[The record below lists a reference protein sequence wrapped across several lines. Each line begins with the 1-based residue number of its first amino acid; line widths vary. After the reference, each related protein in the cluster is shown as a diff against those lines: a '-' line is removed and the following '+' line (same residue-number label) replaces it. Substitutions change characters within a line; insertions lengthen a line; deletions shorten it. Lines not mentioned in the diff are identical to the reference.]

1 MAGMKGRVGS
11 VSLSV
16 IPDVSKFSRQLR
28 EQVEKIRQRWNR
40 RPPEFDVAAKLKDG
54 TVEKIRR
61 EVEAKLRDVKVDVEA
76 TLDKSSFEKAKTELN
91 AAAKAAK
98 AKINVEAELSKAS
111 VAKVKAQAEAAFK
124 SVRPKIRVRTELDK
138 LRDARKQVEGDTW
151 WKYVGAVFRPGSLDQ
166 LKAAFF
172 KAFPDLKMWIWPQ
185 IDTAYLGNLAKT
197 AKAHFQK
204 AWNSSTALKAR
215 AEVVAHWRRT
225 DLSKSLTPIKG
236 LVEATWKGSGNSV
249 ARRLMTTLGT
259 LTVTMWGV
267 FSATSIGKAIGSV
280 RKAVGAAGAFVFRAG
295 VSLTGSVGRLR
306 RGLTGM
312 LGRVGRGLGVKIPAR
327 VTMDLAKAGASLKR
341 SASSLGRG
349 AKDVIGGSLRGFKL
363 GTTLPVRAVWNS
375 RAAQATRSKAGAFAK
390 AMAKRAPKAWNIGFK
405 IAKAPITAMNK
416 LGLNKTILWKLQVK
430 VLEAMRVLKTFAS
443 WTKSIL
449 SGSMKI
455 SMGAMTLG
463 PLITG
468 MGHLSA
474 AAKSIAPSLA
484 PAVGIM
490 SAFAAGAGVA
500 AVALKQSS
508 TYLKDLEG
516 PLKQVQKGIE
526 LAFWSKAKAPIL
538 ENSKKLIG
546 ELGPSIYKLSGA
558 MGGVFASIASGA
570 GKASGSFKT
579 ILGNAT
585 VGFQNLSPAME
596 KLVQGFARFAA
607 AGSNFFPAFGTWI
620 DNVASKFNAWLDRI
634 EMSNAGGITG
644 WMQNGINAAKLF
656 FKVLGDLMS
665 IFGSVLKAAAAGT
678 QGMSGFA
685 NTVAN
690 IKAVFKSDE
699 GQKGL
704 TGLFAGIN
712 QGASQVAQAIGSLVM
727 TFVNSG
733 PLFGQVIGQWGSII
747 ATGIGTITGILQNP
761 KIQSALLALV
771 QGFGAV
777 VTAVAPAVQTFAVG
791 LAPVFQK
798 LGETM
803 TTLAPAIGQ
812 MAGMFAQLAG
822 ITFQAIGDLAVQLL
836 PQLVSM
842 MNAILPSLIQ
852 VAQAI
857 MPIITQ
863 ALAQILPFLMQMIQT
878 ILPPLMQVIQAL
890 LPMFMQI
897 AQALLPPLMQLIQ
910 ALIPPLMQ
918 LIQAILPVLNVIIQA
933 FIAVMQVV
941 INILGAILPPIIS
954 ALAAIIRGI
963 VPVIQGVG
971 AVFSWL
977 MGVAQAIWN
986 GLVAV
991 IRGAVNILSS
1001 VISGAMNVVRTVWN
1015 AAWTGIK
1022 AIAEGIWNGLVSFFS
1037 GAWTAI
1043 TKPFE
1048 WIGNAIKNVFK
1059 AAFNFIA
1066 KIWNNTVGRI
1076 SLHVPSW
1083 VPGIGGKGFSVPKI
1097 PEMAKGG
1104 IVTKATLAVVGEGR
1118 DHEAVIPLPKLQPM
1132 INKAVANAGG
1142 GGDEIYYVT
1151 VNADLSRMSDVAD
1164 VVRFV
1169 KNAASHR
1176 RRMQGV
1182 GV

>member
-40 RPPEFDVAAKLKDG
+40 RPPEFEVAAKLKDG

-124 SVRPKIRVRTELDK
+124 SVRTKIRVRTELDK

-172 KAFPDLKMWIWPQ
+172 RAFPDLKMWIWPQ

-204 AWNSSTALKAR
+204 AWNSSKALKAR

-236 LVEATWKGSGNSV
+236 LVEATF
-249 ARRLMTTLGT
+249 RRE
-259 LTVTMWGV
+259 
-267 FSATSIGKAIGSV
+267 
-280 RKAVGAAGAFVFRAG
+280 
-295 VSLTGSVGRLR
+295 
-306 RGLTGM
+306 LTGM
-312 LGRVGRGLGVKIPAR
+312 LGRVGRGLGIKIPAR

-375 RAAQATRSKAGAFAK
+375 RAAQATRSKAGSFVK
-390 AMAKRAPKAWNIGFK
+390 MMAKRAPKAWNIGFK

-430 VLEAMRVLKTFAS
+430 VLEAMRVLKKFAS

-712 QGASQVAQAIGSLVM
+712 QGASKVAQAIGSLVM

-803 TTLAPAIGQ
+803 TALAPAIGQ

-863 ALAQILPFLMQMIQT
+863 ALAQILPFLMQIIQT

-1001 VISGAMNVVRTVWN
+1001 VISGAMNVVRAVWN